1 MNLFQLIILFKMK
14 SFLSLNISIFI
25 ISDSRNERSDRS
37 GKVLEKRIEESGH
50 KLAEK
55 IFIEDEEKLIF
66 KFLKKSIKKKNVNVI
81 LLTGG
86 TGLTGRDST
95 PEAVKKILDK
105 EIPGFGEIF
114 RYISFKKIGTSSLQS
129 RAIAGLAKDKFIFAL
144 PGSPGAC
151 KDAWDDILKHQL
163 DSRTKPCNLVELIP
177 RIFEKKKNC

>member
-50 KLAEK
+50 KLVEK
-55 IFIEDEEKLIF
+55 IFIEDEEKLIL

-177 RIFEKKKNC
+177 RIFKKKKNC

>member
-25 ISDSRNERSDRS
+25 VSDTRNERSDRS
-37 GKVLEKRIEESGH
+37 GKILGERIEKSGH
-50 KLAEK
+50 KLVEK
-55 IFIEDEEKLIF
+55 LFIEDEEQLIL
-66 KFLKKSIKKKNVNVI
+66 KNLKKTIKKKNVNVI

-129 RAIAGLAKDKFIFAL
+129 RAIGGLSGNKFIFSL
-144 PGSPGAC
+144 PGSPSAC
-151 KDAWDDILKHQL
+151 KDAWDEILKFQL
-163 DSRTKPCNLVELIP
+163 DSRTTPCNLVELIP
-177 RIFEKKKNC
+177 RLNE

>member
-14 SFLSLNISIFI
+14 SFFSLNISIFI
-25 ISDSRNERSDRS
+25 VSDTRNERSDRS
-37 GKVLEKRIEESGH
+37 GKILGERIEESGH
-50 KLAEK
+50 KIVEK
-55 IFIEDEEKLIF
+55 LFIKDEEQLIL
-66 KFLKKSIKKKNVNVI
+66 KNLKKSIKKKNVNVI

-129 RAIAGLAKDKFIFAL
+129 RAIAGLANDKFIFAL

-151 KDAWDDILKHQL
+151 KDAWDDILVHQL
-163 DSRTKPCNLVELIP
+163 DYRFKPCNFVELMP
-177 RIFEKKKNC
+177 RLKEK